1 MSEITESQF
10 FKGFD
15 AFLDKSGH
23 GRIVRIAPN
32 GEPGVPDSIIKLTDY
47 DTPFL
52 LEVKIGLDKI
62 RRTQRLMAQKIPFY
76 VVKIPKDFSSPSCE
90 RLPDKTRDA
99 VAIRIEFLV
108 NYFISQQP

>member
-1 MSEITESQF
+1 MPEITESQF

-15 AFLDKSGH
+15 AYLNKSGH

-52 LEVKIGLDKI
+52 LEVKIGSDVI
-62 RRTQRLMAQKIPFY
+62 RRSQIRMLKKIPFY
-76 VVKIPKDFSSPSCE
+76 VVSVPEDHSKPTCQLYPGKV
-90 RLPDKTRDA
+90 RDE

-108 NYFISQQP
+108 NYYMSQV